1 LLDAFKADDFGG
13 RVLILSGDVHYSEL
27 SYDGNTSDNPT
38 IIEVTSSPMLLK
50 AGADAK
56 TPAELDSDPSKQTRI
71 WSVKGNT
78 YAILNISYT
87 DNDNEPII
95 TIQMRNSDG
104 TTADIYIDDDELVPD
119 PKPANA
125 IWKGDGELESSF

>member
-1 LLDAFKADDFGG
+1 
-13 RVLILSGDVHYSEL
+13 VLILSGDVHYSEL

-50 AGADAK
+50 AGQDAK

-87 DNDNEPII
+87 DDNEPII